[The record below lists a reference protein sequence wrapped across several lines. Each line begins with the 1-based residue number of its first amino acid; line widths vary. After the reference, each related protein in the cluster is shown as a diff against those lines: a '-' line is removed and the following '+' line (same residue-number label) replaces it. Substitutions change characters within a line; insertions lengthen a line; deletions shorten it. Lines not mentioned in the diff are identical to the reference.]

1 MKLLTIIITIFI
13 SSPVHAL
20 PDERIGHLYVGIG
33 ELFNP
38 MSYRI
43 GHKTWEFGVVNNGAI
58 ALNKLFYKGNVYA
71 TFGPALTTGGV
82 GLYGGMGYEKRFWSI
97 LSFRAEMN
105 GAQSFS
111 NYGTGGF
118 LVGLS
123 LSI

>member
-1 MKLLTIIITIFI
+1 M
-13 SSPVHAL
+13 AM
-20 PDERIGHLYVGIG
+20 PDEKWGHFYVGFG

-43 GHKTWEFGVVNNGAI
+43 GHKTWELGMVNNGAF

-71 TFGPALTTGGV
+71 TFGPAITTGGV
-82 GLYGGMGYEKRFWSI
+82 GFYGGMGYERRFWGI
-97 LSFRAEMN
+97 FSFRAEMN

-118 LVGLS
+118 LVGFTLT
-123 LSI
+123 L